1 MASFENHGEHVRQCR
16 AEVQIS
22 PCSHIIPI
30 FGERYWMSACFQK
43 CGFWVLPDSRGSPRS
58 EPSHRAISFT
68 PWRFSRQLARP
79 GPKSPE
85 CSARPAGVLGMSKN
99 LTPTSIDLSWQGS
112 DASQQCSDC
121 VGIFSE
127 LFWELFWNF
136 FGTFFGTIL
145 GPCWSSGDR
154 KSPKIVPKK
163 FPNSSKQV
171 PTQIH
176 DSSKKSS
183 TREMKPILTEKFPK
197 SSKIVPKQFQNSSKI
212 VPKTVL
218 TFLIVPK
225 IVPKIVPT
233 YLIVPKI
240 VPKKFTK

>member
-1 MASFENHGEHVRQCR
+1 M
-16 AEVQIS
+16 
-22 PCSHIIPI
+22 
-30 FGERYWMSACFQK
+30 
-43 CGFWVLPDSRGSPRS
+43 DSGGSPRS

-85 CSARPAGVLGMSKN
+85 CSARPAGVLDVSKN

-136 FGTFFGTIL
+136 FGTFFGAIL
-145 GPCWSSGDR
+145 GPCWSSVDR
-154 KSPKIVPKK
+154 KSPKIVPQK
-163 FPNSSKQV
+163 FQNSSKIVPKKV

-176 DSSKKSS
+176 DSSKQVPTK
-183 TREMKPILTEKFPK
+183 IQK
-197 SSKIVPKQFQNSSKI
+197 SSKKVPH
-212 VPKTVL
+212 
-218 TFLIVPK
+218 
-225 IVPKIVPT
+225 
-233 YLIVPKI
+233 
-240 VPKKFTK
+240 KK

>member
-43 CGFWVLPDSRGSPRS
+43 CGFWVLSDSGGSPRS

-112 DASQQCSDC
+112 DESQQCSDC

-127 LFWELFWNF
+127 LFLEFFWNY
-136 FGTFFGTIL
+136 FGTL
-145 GPCWSSGDR
+145 LELMWSQ
-154 KSPKIVPKK
+154 VPK
-163 FPNSSKQV
+163 NSS
-171 PTQIH
+171 
-176 DSSKKSS
+176 
-183 TREMKPILTEKFPK
+183 EK
-197 SSKIVPKQFQNSSKI
+197 VPK
-212 VPKTVL
+212 
-218 TFLIVPK
+218 
-225 IVPKIVPT
+225 
-233 YLIVPKI
+233 
-240 VPKKFTK
+240 